1 MIIDCG
7 PPQMVKQPWLERRG
21 RGEEQG
27 ERRMAEGRYNEI
39 SNNENRG
46 TAGSC
51 VGGICLIVKHVKIGR
66 GMCMR

>member
-1 MIIDCG
+1 
-7 PPQMVKQPWLERRG
+7 MVKQPWLERRG

-46 TAGSC
+46 TAGAC
-51 VGGICLIVKHVKIGR
+51 A
-66 GMCMR
+66 